1 MTIDKEFSILM
12 RMHFSKLIDKAIKD
26 GKVIREDDFKCEV
39 CEDFINGHCV
49 GEGRKGR
56 SIADCILGK
65 LNKSII
71 TLEVMGKIN

>member
-1 MTIDKEFSILM
+1 MSKFDLM
-12 RMHFSKLIDKAIKD
+12 MRRYFPEIMNNAYK
-26 GKVIREDDFKCEV
+26 GKIVKEDDFKCEV